1 VIRVGMV
8 AKLAAVKQ
16 ERNATIL
23 KVIEKEGGVRRLSE
37 QLQSKRQTLVSAS
50 SSSSRAHHN
59 FLFSFIFQR
68 SRPSWS
74 SLEHL
79 GSRTQLPLARP
90 ATPGASR
97 RPLARRSSGTS
108 PSSGGR

>member
-37 QLQSKRQTLVSAS
+37 KLQSKRQTLVSAS
-50 SSSSRAHHN
+50 SSSRAHHN
-59 FLFSFIFQR
+59 FMFSFIFQR